1 MAPGKQDNTTLHQ
14 CDECTVSYT
23 SRRHLERHRKIH
35 AKLRE
40 REKARRRNHRCS
52 HCRRKYA
59 TDERLQ
65 KHINDY
71 HFKETNERKAC
82 ARCILYK
89 MPCKGAPPC
98 KWCKLDGKAAECVIA
113 FHATAEPVP
122 VPPAA
127 TSPQQQEQVEE
138 EGPQH
143 DILIQQ
149 GALGS
154 ISGHASAGWS
164 TPRPN
169 SPTDSILCLPPRPRP
184 NSPTDSILSLPPQ
197 PLPPMDI
204 DIKAD
209 SPSSRSTTPGEV
221 NIRAGS
227 LSWLDFEVAF
237 LSPQTPLIQRLINDD
252 SHARPPRDAAD
263 GIPLDASLVVAL
275 DSLGLLF
282 KEPYIPQ
289 IMELSELVLV
299 PGIELLRQLVD
310 NYFLKWQKIQPVFHV
325 PTWKFAKCP
334 MVVLGAMACVGAVFD
349 EDDEVVYQAHHISAR
364 CVSELNIMATR
375 RAKNSRDIMY
385 LAAVCLH
392 QAYLLGSGD
401 ENIHGQVNG
410 VRSFLIDSLKSLKL
424 LGSGMSGR
432 DGPAQERVAPTR
444 SEHAEWTAWVAHEL
458 EIRTTWAVFEFDC
471 SYSLLTNSPCA
482 IDLRDLPLRFPCSDE
497 LYDAPDA
504 QSWADLRFQSPY
516 CAQGPL
522 VSTVVAAT
530 AAKKVLSDHISPWS
544 KRLCTQVLERILRGY
559 VRQTQRDNTI
569 AAAQHHGLDLG
580 SPTTERAES
589 LLWSISLL
597 GKSVYDAAIS
607 KPLSTMDLFN
617 FSSTKLIRH
626 YTHLTVYSDVMD
638 LITYI
643 ARAAASR
650 QSPNCRTS
658 LRWAQQKLIEQF
670 AQRPYKSRQYVWH
683 AGQMIRIAKIYAM
696 FVPCDNLRIF
706 TAYLTILAFA
716 KYGPRSLRDVEGV
729 ETFPIDR
736 WPQEEK
742 DIENWLQ
749 FGGPAKMGSCT
760 GIQAGCR
767 TENLIQESFH
777 MLYRLEHW
785 GISERL
791 FSVLLHFNDLDLL
804 D

>member
-1 MAPGKQDNTTLHQ
+1 MAPGRQTSTAMHP
-14 CDECTVSYT
+14 CDECTVAYS

-40 REKARRRNHRCS
+40 REKARRRNHRCV

-65 KHINDY
+65 KHINEY
-71 HFKETNERKAC
+71 HFKDTNERYAC
-82 ARCILYK
+82 ARCLLFK
-89 MPCKGAPPC
+89 LPCKGAPPC
-98 KWCKLDGKAAECVIA
+98 KWCKLDGKVAECVI
-113 FHATAEPVP
+113 V
-122 VPPAA
+122 VPPTAVPEQPA
-127 TSPQQQEQVEE
+127 TTSLQQQDREKEKE
-138 EGPQH
+138 SPDDISIQH
-143 DILIQQ
+143 EV
-149 GALGS
+149 LGS
-154 ISGHASAGWS
+154 TSGHVSAGWS

-169 SPTDSILCLPPRPRP
+169 SPTDSILSLPPR
-184 NSPTDSILSLPPQ
+184 

-204 DIKAD
+204 DIRAD
-209 SPSSRSTTPGEV
+209 SLTFRSTAPGEV

-227 LSWLDFEVAF
+227 LSWLDFEVAY
-237 LSPQTPLIQRLINDD
+237 LSPQTPLIQRLINND
-252 SHARPPRDAAD
+252 SHEHLPRNSAD

-282 KEPYIPQ
+282 KVPNIPQ

-310 NYFLKWQKIQPVFHV
+310 NYFFKWQKVQPVLHV

-349 EDDEVVYQAHHISAR
+349 EDDEIVSQAHHISAR
-364 CVSELNIMATR
+364 CVSELNIMAIR
-375 RAKNSRDIMY
+375 HAKNSRDIMY

-392 QAYLLGSGD
+392 QSYLLGSGD
-401 ENIHGQVNG
+401 ENIHGQVKG

-424 LGSGMSGR
+424 LGTVTSGQDGSTQGRMPTTRSGR
-432 DGPAQERVAPTR
+432 
-444 SEHAEWTAWVAHEL
+444 AEWKAWVTREL

-471 SYSLLTNSPCA
+471 GFSLLTNTPCA
-482 IDLRDLPLRFPCSDE
+482 IDLKDLPPRFPCSDE

-504 QSWADLRFQSPY
+504 QSWAELRFQSPY
-516 CAQGPL
+516 RDQGPL
-522 VSTVVAAT
+522 VSTVVVAT
-530 AAKKVLSDHISPWS
+530 VARKVLSDHISPWS
-544 KRLCTQVLERILRGY
+544 KRLCTQVLERIFRGY
-559 VRQTQRDNTI
+559 MRQAEHR
-569 AAAQHHGLDLG
+569 GLGLR
-580 SPTTERAES
+580 PVTTEKAES
-589 LLWSISLL
+589 LLWSISSL
-597 GKSVYDAAIS
+597 GTSIQDAAIS

-617 FSSTKLIRH
+617 FSSTELIRH
-626 YTHLTVYSDVMD
+626 YTHLTVYSNVMD

-650 QSPNCRTS
+650 KSPNCRTS
-658 LRWAQQKLIEQF
+658 LRWAQQRLIEQF
-670 AQRPYKSRQYVWH
+670 ALHPYKSRQYVWH
-683 AGQMIRIAKIYAM
+683 AGQMIRIAKVYAM

-706 TAYLTILAFA
+706 TAYLTVLAFA

-729 ETFPIDR
+729 EPFPVDR
-736 WPQEEK
+736 WPQDEK
-742 DIENWLQ
+742 NVESWLQ
-749 FGGPAKMGSCT
+749 SGGPAQIGSLT
-760 GIQAGCR
+760 RIQAGCQ
-767 TENLIQESFH
+767 TEKLMQESFH

-791 FSVLLHFNDLDLL
+791 FNILLHFNNLDVL

>member
-1 MAPGKQDNTTLHQ
+1 MAPGKQDKTTLHQ

-40 REKARRRNHRCS
+40 REKARRRNHR
-52 HCRRKYA
+52 
-59 TDERLQ
+59 LQ
-65 KHINDY
+65 IHINDY
-71 HFKETNERKAC
+71 HFKETDERKAC
-82 ARCILYK
+82 ARCVLYK

-113 FHATAEPVP
+113 FHRTPVP
-122 VPPAA
+122 VPAPPAA
-127 TSPQQQEQVEE
+127 ISPQQQEQVEE
-138 EGPQH
+138 EGPQ
-143 DILIQQ
+143 DDTLIQQ
-149 GALGS
+149 GALES
-154 ISGHASAGWS
+154 TSGHASAGWS

-184 NSPTDSILSLPPQ
+184 NSPTDTILSLPPQ

-209 SPSSRSTTPGEV
+209 SLSSTSTAPGEI

-227 LSWLDFEVAF
+227 LSWLDFEVAY
-237 LSPQTPLIQRLINDD
+237 LSPQTPLIQRLISYN
-252 SHARPPRDAAD
+252 SHARPPRDASD

-310 NYFLKWQKIQPVFHV
+310 NYFLKWQKIQPVFHA

-375 RAKNSRDIMY
+375 RAPNSRDIMY

-424 LGSGMSGR
+424 LGSGMGGR
-432 DGPAQERVAPTR
+432 DRPAQERVAPTR
-444 SEHAEWTAWVAHEL
+444 SEHAEWTAWVAREL

-504 QSWADLRFQSPY
+504 QSWANLRFQSPY

-530 AAKKVLSDHISPWS
+530 AAKTVLSDHISPWS
-544 KRLCTQVLERILRGY
+544 KRLCTQVLERILRG
-559 VRQTQRDNTI
+559 
-569 AAAQHHGLDLG
+569 
-580 SPTTERAES
+580 
-589 LLWSISLL
+589 
-597 GKSVYDAAIS
+597 
-607 KPLSTMDLFN
+607 
-617 FSSTKLIRH
+617 STKLIRH

-729 ETFPIDR
+729 EPFPIDR
-736 WPQEEK
+736 WPQDEK

-760 GIQAGCR
+760 GIQVGCR

-791 FSVLLHFNDLDLL
+791 FSVLLHFNDLGVL